1 MAQIRPLAPELAEV
15 ARTVNNEVESRIAGD
30 IIELRQWIED
40 QPYLT
45 ARTDDQ
51 FLVGFLRFCKYDM
64 DATKKRIDYYF
75 TYKTTAGDLLK
86 NRRLDDKVY
95 GICRAGIFATL
106 PKPVGPGGPRIH
118 FTRMGHI
125 DTSLYTAKDI
135 FRFITFRSEIEANT
149 DDNWIISGVLEIIDF
164 SKIPYALLRQFDAN
178 LFKKMAA
185 FLEYGVPTNLVGT
198 HIVNASMDAQII
210 LNLVRLVMKQKE
222 LLHIHSSLES
232 LQKTIGKE
240 YLPVEYGGNNGT
252 YEEAMEHFE
261 QQLNEFSDYF
271 DEDEKYGVDES
282 LRQTITTTEATVAAG
297 TGANKT
303 TSTPVSPPS
312 PKCKS
317 SFNIWNLL
325 SS

>member
-1 MAQIRPLAPELAEV
+1 MAQIRPLAPELAAV
-15 ARTVNNEVESRIAGD
+15 AATELNEVESRIAGD
-30 IIELRQWIED
+30 IVELRQWIED

-51 FLVGFLRFCKYDM
+51 FLVGFLRFCKYNM
-64 DATKKRIDYYF
+64 DDAKKRIDYYY

-86 NRRLDDKVY
+86 SRCLDDKVY

-106 PKPVGPGGPRIH
+106 PKPAGPGGPRIH
-118 FTRMGHI
+118 FTRMGQI

-135 FRFITFRSEIEANT
+135 FRYIMFRSEIEANT

-164 SKIPYALLRQFDAN
+164 SKIPYALLRQFEPN

-198 HIVNASMDAQII
+198 HIVNASMDALII

-222 LLHIHSSLES
+222 LLHIHSTLES
-232 LQKTIGKE
+232 LQKAIGKE
-240 YLPVEYGGNNGT
+240 YLPVEYGGSNGS
-252 YEEAMEHFE
+252 YDEAMANYE
-261 QQLNEFSDYF
+261 QQLNEYSDYF
-271 DEDEKYGVDES
+271 NEDEKYGVDEK
-282 LRQTITTTEATVAAG
+282 LRQSESTVG
-297 TGANKT
+297 SNKT
-303 TSTPVSPPS
+303 PPSPASPPS

>member
-1 MAQIRPLAPELAEV
+1 MAQIRPLAPELAAV
-15 ARTVNNEVESRIAGD
+15 AAAELNEVESRIAGD
-30 IIELRQWIED
+30 IVELRQWIEE

-45 ARTDDQ
+45 TRTDDQ
-51 FLVGFLRFCKYDM
+51 FLVGFLRFCKYNM
-64 DATKKRIDYYF
+64 DDTKKRIEYYY
-75 TYKTTAGDLLK
+75 TYKSTAGDFLK
-86 NRRLDDKVY
+86 SRRIDDKVY

-118 FTRMGHI
+118 FTRMGQI

-135 FRFITFRSEIEANT
+135 FRFIMFRSEIEANT

-164 SKIPYALLRQFDAN
+164 SKIPYALLRQFEPN

-232 LQKTIGKE
+232 LHKAIGKE
-240 YLPVEYGGNNGT
+240 YLPVEYGGTNGT
-252 YEEAMEHFE
+252 YEEAMTHFE

-271 DEDEKYGVDES
+271 DEDEKYGVDEK
-282 LRQTITTTEATVAAG
+282 LREIEPAVGTVAA
-297 TGANKT
+297 KE
-303 TSTPVSPPS
+303 TPPSPASPPS

>member
-1 MAQIRPLAPELAEV
+1 MSQIRPLAPELAAV
-15 ARTVNNEVESRIAGD
+15 ARTELNEVETDIASK
-30 IIELRQWIED
+30 IIELRRWIEE

-51 FLVGFLRFCKYDM
+51 FLVGFLRFCKYNM
-64 DATKKRIDYYF
+64 DDAKKRIDYYY

-86 NRRLDDKVY
+86 SRRIDDKVF

-118 FTRMGHI
+118 FTRMGQI

-135 FRFITFRSEIEANT
+135 FRFIMFRSEIEANT

-164 SKIPYALLRQFDAN
+164 SKIPYALLRQFEAN

-210 LNLVRLVMKQKE
+210 LNLVRLVMKQRE
-222 LLHIHSSLES
+222 LLHIHSTLES
-232 LQKTIGKE
+232 LQKAIGKE

-252 YEEAMEHFE
+252 YEEAMANFE
-261 QQLNEFSDYF
+261 QQLNDFSDYF
-271 DEDEKYGVDES
+271 DEDEKYGVDET
-282 LRQTITTTEATVAAG
+282 LRQVEPTVGPA
-297 TGANKT
+297 ANKT
-303 TSTPVSPPS
+303 PPTPVSPPS
-312 PKCKS
+312 PKCVS
-317 SFNIWNLL
+317 VPEESFRKLNID
-325 SS
+325 